1 MRLDA
6 GDDLGNRRTARAKSV
21 HNGLLEVEAIA
32 DYLFYCHSERGE
44 GSSCRKSQIPHP
56 PKQVRNNKFHMRL
69 ANKVALITGGTSGI
83 GEATA
88 LLFAKEGA
96 KVAVTGRNESRGRA
110 MAAQLLERG
119 SEAIFLRSDVRNAEE
134 CHRAVEVTV
143 RSFGRLDIL
152 FNNAGVFY
160 PDTTLECSEEKWD
173 LQIDINLKGTF
184 LMSKFAL
191 PSMIAQGSGV
201 IINNSS
207 GWGIVGGDKAVA
219 YCASKGGV
227 VLLTKAMAIDHG
239 RQGIRVNC
247 ICPGDVD
254 TPMLPQDARLRGL
267 DWNAYI
273 AGCANRPMGRIGT
286 AEEIA
291 KAVLFLA
298 SDDSSFM
305 TGAALVVDGGGTAD

>member
-1 MRLDA
+1 MRL
-6 GDDLGNRRTARAKSV
+6 N
-21 HNGLLEVEAIA
+21 H
-32 DYLFYCHSERGE
+32 
-44 GSSCRKSQIPHP
+44 
-56 PKQVRNNKFHMRL
+56 
-69 ANKVALITGGTSGI
+69 KVALITGGTSGI

-96 KVAVTGRNESRGRA
+96 KIAITGRNEKRGHAVTARI
-110 MAAQLLERG
+110 LESG
-119 SEAIFLRSDVRNAEE
+119 GQAIFLRTDVRKADE
-134 CHRAVEVTV
+134 CRRAVDETL
-143 RSFGRLDIL
+143 RAFNTLDIL

-160 PDTTLECSEEKWD
+160 SHTTLDCTEDEWD

-184 LMSKFAL
+184 LMSKCAL
-191 PSMIAQGSGV
+191 PTMIAQRRGV

-207 GWGIVGGDKAVA
+207 GWGIVGGDAAVA

-254 TPMLPQDARLRGL
+254 TPMLPEDARMRGQKWEDYL
-267 DWNAYI
+267 
-273 AGCANRPMGRIGT
+273 AGCGNRPLGRIGT

-291 KAVLFLA
+291 KAALFLA
-298 SDDSSFM
+298 CDDSSFM

>member
-1 MRLDA
+1 MRL
-6 GDDLGNRRTARAKSV
+6 LN
-21 HNGLLEVEAIA
+21 
-32 DYLFYCHSERGE
+32 
-44 GSSCRKSQIPHP
+44 Q
-56 PKQVRNNKFHMRL
+56 
-69 ANKVALITGGTSGI
+69 VALVTGGTSGI

-88 LLFAKEGA
+88 ILFAKEGA
-96 KVAVTGRNESRGRA
+96 SVALAGRNQQRGDQVRDTILGSGGRA
-110 MAAQLLERG
+110 IFIAA
-119 SEAIFLRSDVRNAEE
+119 DVRKAEE
-134 CHRAVEVTV
+134 CRRAIDHTV
-143 RSFGRLDIL
+143 STFGQLDIL

-160 PDTTLECSEEKWD
+160 PHTVVDCSEQEWD
-173 LQIDINLKGTF
+173 VQIDVNLKGTF

-191 PSMIAQGSGV
+191 PEMIRRGRGV

-207 GWGIVGGDKAVA
+207 GWGIVGGDSAVA
-219 YCASKGGV
+219 YCAAKGGV

-254 TPMLPQDARLRGL
+254 TPMLPEDARMRGL
-267 DWNAYI
+267 KWQDYV
-273 AGCANRPMGRIGT
+273 AGCTNRPLGRIGT

-291 KAVLFLA
+291 KAALFLA

>member
-1 MRLDA
+1 MRL
-6 GDDLGNRRTARAKSV
+6 
-21 HNGLLEVEAIA
+21 E
-32 DYLFYCHSERGE
+32 
-44 GSSCRKSQIPHP
+44 
-56 PKQVRNNKFHMRL
+56 
-69 ANKVALITGGTSGI
+69 NKVALITGGTSGI
-83 GEATA
+83 GEAVA
-88 LLFAKEGA
+88 CLFAGEGA
-96 KVAVTGRNESRGRA
+96 KVAIAGRSESRGHA
-110 MAAQLLERG
+110 VAARILESG
-119 SEAIFLRSDVRNAEE
+119 GKAIFVRTDVRKASD
-134 CHRAVEVTV
+134 CKRAVDESL
-143 RSFGRLDIL
+143 RCFGRLDIL

-160 PDTTLECSEEKWD
+160 PQTALECSEEEWD

-191 PSMIAQGSGV
+191 EPMIAQGKGV

-207 GWGIVGGDKAVA
+207 GWGLVGGDKAVA

-227 VLLTKAMAIDHG
+227 VLLTKAMAVDHG

-254 TPMLPQDARLRGL
+254 TPMLPEDARLRGL
-267 DWNAYI
+267 DWKTYL
-273 AGCANRPMGRIGT
+273 AGCENRPMGRIGT
-286 AEEIA
+286 PEEIA

>member
-1 MRLDA
+1 MRLLD
-6 GDDLGNRRTARAKSV
+6 
-21 HNGLLEVEAIA
+21 
-32 DYLFYCHSERGE
+32 
-44 GSSCRKSQIPHP
+44 
-56 PKQVRNNKFHMRL
+56 
-69 ANKVALITGGTSGI
+69 KVALITGGTSGI

-88 LLFAKEGA
+88 LLFAREGA
-96 KVAVTGRNESRGRA
+96 KVAIAGRNEKRGHA
-110 MAAQLLERG
+110 VTVQIIENG
-119 SEAIFLRSDVRNAEE
+119 GQAIFLRTDVRKADE
-134 CHRAVEVTV
+134 CRRAVDETIT
-143 RSFGRLDIL
+143 SFGRLDIL

-160 PDTTLECSEEKWD
+160 PQTTLDCSEEEWD

-191 PSMIAQGSGV
+191 PAMIQQGSGV
-201 IINNSS
+201 IVNNSS

-254 TPMLPQDARLRGL
+254 TPMLPEDARMRGL
-267 DWNAYI
+267 KWEDYL
-273 AGCANRPMGRIGT
+273 AGCANRPLGRIGT
-286 AEEIA
+286 ADEIA

>member
-1 MRLDA
+1 MRLKD
-6 GDDLGNRRTARAKSV
+6 
-21 HNGLLEVEAIA
+21 
-32 DYLFYCHSERGE
+32 
-44 GSSCRKSQIPHP
+44 
-56 PKQVRNNKFHMRL
+56 
-69 ANKVALITGGTSGI
+69 KVALITGGTSGI

-88 LLFAKEGA
+88 ILFAQEGA
-96 KVAVTGRNESRGRA
+96 KVAITGRNESRGHAVTVRI
-110 MAAQLLERG
+110 LEAG
-119 SEAIFLRSDVRNAEE
+119 GEAIFLRTDVRRAEE
-134 CHRAVEVTV
+134 CHRAVEATLS
-143 RSFGRLDIL
+143 RFGRLDIL
-152 FNNAGVFY
+152 FNNAGIFY
-160 PDTTLECSEEKWD
+160 AHDALECTEEEWD

-184 LMSKFAL
+184 LMSKYAL
-191 PSMIAQGSGV
+191 PGMIAQRSGV

-227 VLLTKAMAIDHG
+227 VLLTKAMAVDHG

-247 ICPGDVD
+247 ICPGDVE
-254 TPMLPQDARLRGL
+254 TPMLPEDARFRGMKWEEYL
-267 DWNAYI
+267 
-273 AGCANRPMGRIGT
+273 AGCGNRPLGRIGT